1 MTKVKMPWIERAKF
15 GIFVFLVAAVFFA
28 TLICVWILLV
38 RFAVPAID
46 RLGWSGAVQFF
57 INNAWQRFYAL
68 PLSSHVYVAGT
79 FLGGTILLGLLALEA
94 VFAALSR
101 NLRDTRK
108 EISEG
113 LAALHQ
119 ELREIHRDLGDIIKR
134 G

>member
-1 MTKVKMPWIERAKF
+1 MVEMVEMTKVKMPWIERAKF
-15 GIFVFLVAAVFFA
+15 GIFVILVAAVFFA

-79 FLGGTILLGLLALEA
+79 FLGGTILFRA
-94 VFAALSR
+94 SR
-101 NLRDTRK
+101 FGGRLRRHVQEPSGDQEGNTRRVRR
-108 EISEG
+108 
-113 LAALHQ
+113 AP
-119 ELREIHRDLGDIIKR
+119 
-134 G
+134 